1 MKIGKIRAACKAV
14 QKCQLLTDERARRQW
29 IGNGYAYYPVEGMWI
44 EADELP
50 AIMDIPPLKWEE
62 WDTREIRR
70 VERDTGT
77 IFDLLEDTYP
87 GELMAKPGVITV
99 TMGGTEYMPFE
110 VSPGRIVWTEAGAF
124 TPIRGKEDMTPRY
137 TLREAEGG
145 TMAIAYMPNLLCR
158 GIVTAW
164 AGNYMEEQL
173 RWALGMAPKE

>member
-62 WDTREIRR
+62 WDTREIQR

-87 GELMAKPGVITV
+87 GELVAKPGVITV

-124 TPIRGKEDMTPRY
+124 TPIRGKEDMAPRY

-164 AGNYMEEQL
+164 AGSCMEEQL
-173 RWALGMAPKE
+173 RWALGMAPEE